1 MHWEMVFISNIDSIN
16 IELIF
21 RFTQQVIG
29 VQQQMLIIVV
39 VCGTNANENNTRIKK
54 IKKSN
59 LKIYY

>member
-1 MHWEMVFISNIDSIN
+1 MRMHWEMVFISNIDSIN

-54 IKKSN
+54 NKK
-59 LKIYY
+59 I